1 MCFKPQR
8 STLLPFP
15 LLPPSL
21 LRQPPYLPPSL
32 HPCLA
37 SPQSSLISLPPLPL
51 NFPSLS
57 SILLHPIFFLLPK
70 QPPSFPLSLPY
81 FFILPLFSFSL
92 SSPLLHF
99 YFFLLLFIL
108 SSLLSSPLLTSKPSP
123 FISRYIAQLFFHQNL
138 FSNLSLLCYPRLSTL
153 VSFPPI
159 SPFLSPFFSSP
170 PYVISFPFFSL
181 FISFRLPLSH
191 KLFPHPYVPLLISPL
206 VFLPCPLNS

>member
-57 SILLHPIFFLLPK
+57 SILLHPIFFSSLNNLPPFLFPCLISLSFLLLP
-70 QPPSFPLSLPY
+70 LA
-81 FFILPLFSFSL
+81 
-92 SSPLLHF
+92 SPLLHF
-99 YFFLLLFIL
+99 YLFLLLFIL

-159 SPFLSPFFSSP
+159 SPFLSPFFSSL
-170 PYVISFPFFSL
+170 YVISFPFFSL